1 MSENQPKEENT
12 QNALSELLDDAL
24 KDFEKPDESN
34 ASVDVSKISEVTNF
48 SASDNFLKESL
59 EETMKSFMNSD
70 QAELA
75 AGLQEL
81 ILGDEGSDL
90 QTVIQES
97 LKSLSE
103 AKQNLPEGSDMTS
116 MFANMGIQDD
126 INLDEDM
133 LPMLMQFMQ
142 PLLSK
147 DVLYPSIKDLC
158 DKYPKWLEDHEPTS
172 DKEEF
177 ERYTQMFSC
186 IKEVRDHLE
195 NQQDSDDDIT
205 KTRKFKELMELLK
218 KMQECGQ
225 PPEELMRDVA
235 DGNPIPDNV
244 GQCSLM

>member
-1 MSENQPKEENT
+1 MSDNQPKEENT

-24 KDFEKPDESN
+24 KDFEEPNESN
-34 ASVDVSKISEVTNF
+34 ASVDASDTSEVNNF

-147 DVLYPSIKDLC
+147 EVLYPSIKDLC
-158 DKYPKWLEDHEPTS
+158 DKYPKWLKDHEPTS

-177 ERYTQMFSC
+177 ERLVFNIDNISNLKY
-186 IKEVRDHLE
+186 III
-195 NQQDSDDDIT
+195 N
-205 KTRKFKELMELLK
+205 KFYFTF
-218 KMQECGQ
+218 
-225 PPEELMRDVA
+225 
-235 DGNPIPDNV
+235 
-244 GQCSLM
+244 

>member
-24 KDFEKPDESN
+24 KDFEEQDESN
-34 ASVDVSKISEVTNF
+34 ASQISEVINF
-48 SASDNFLKESL
+48 SASDTFLKESL

-147 DVLYPSIKDLC
+147 EVLYPSIKDLC
-158 DKYPKWLEDHEPTS
+158 DKYPKWLEEHEPTS
-172 DKEEF
+172 EKEEF
-177 ERYTQMFSC
+177 ER
-186 IKEVRDHLE
+186 
-195 NQQDSDDDIT
+195 
-205 KTRKFKELMELLK
+205 
-218 KMQECGQ
+218 
-225 PPEELMRDVA
+225 
-235 DGNPIPDNV
+235 
-244 GQCSLM
+244 

>member
-24 KDFEKPDESN
+24 KDFEEQDESN
-34 ASVDVSKISEVTNF
+34 ASIDASKISEVINF
-48 SASDNFLKESL
+48 SASDTFLKESL

-70 QAELA
+70 EAELA

-147 DVLYPSIKDLC
+147 EVLYPSIKDLC
-158 DKYPKWLEDHEPTS
+158 DKYPKWLEEHEPTS

-177 ERYTQMFSC
+177 ER
-186 IKEVRDHLE
+186 
-195 NQQDSDDDIT
+195 
-205 KTRKFKELMELLK
+205 
-218 KMQECGQ
+218 
-225 PPEELMRDVA
+225 
-235 DGNPIPDNV
+235 
-244 GQCSLM
+244 

>member
-24 KDFEKPDESN
+24 KDFEEPNESN
-34 ASVDVSKISEVTNF
+34 ESADASKISEVSNF
-48 SASDNFLKESL
+48 SVSDNFLKESL
-59 EETMKSFMNSD
+59 EETMKSFMNGD

-147 DVLYPSIKDLC
+147 EVLYPSIKDLC
-158 DKYPKWLEDHEPTS
+158 DKYPKWLEDHEPTF

-177 ERYTQMFSC
+177 ER
-186 IKEVRDHLE
+186 
-195 NQQDSDDDIT
+195 
-205 KTRKFKELMELLK
+205 
-218 KMQECGQ
+218 
-225 PPEELMRDVA
+225 
-235 DGNPIPDNV
+235 
-244 GQCSLM
+244 